1 MTQVLFLR
9 LAACV
14 GRRQSQ
20 QPWGDGPSCLRSR
33 LHTTLYARPH
43 SSFVIFPATSEFSR
57 SGLVF
62 AEWLRESDPP
72 LTGNTVM
79 TEAGDCPGDGLSP
92 MQKTDCYASHRT
104 GDPGPAGLGE
114 AG

>member
-14 GRRQSQ
+14 GTRQSQ

-62 AEWLRESDPP
+62 AEWLRESDHHS
-72 LTGNTVM
+72 L
-79 TEAGDCPGDGLSP
+79 EI
-92 MQKTDCYASHRT
+92 Q
-104 GDPGPAGLGE
+104 
-114 AG
+114 